1 MLGVVT
7 TLHEAAFDRIVA
19 KAVAGDPVAL
29 AEIYDAF
36 AGRVYRFLALHAR
49 EPADAEDLLQRT
61 FLKVIEG
68 LPRYQERGLPF
79 AAWIFRIARNTVID
93 HARTRR
99 EHATL
104 DAVRERPDE
113 RRGPAELAEAG
124 AEQEVIRSAL
134 LLLTPD
140 QREVI
145 VYRFFAGLTPREIGS
160 LMGKREG
167 SIRALQ
173 FRAMETLRLSLEP
186 PEFAR
191 AARAQA

>member
-1 MLGVVT
+1 MSG
-7 TLHEAAFDRIVA
+7 
-19 KAVAGDPVAL
+19 
-29 AEIYDAF
+29 
-36 AGRVYRFLALHAR
+36 AGR
-49 EPADAEDLLQRT
+49 PSW
-61 FLKVIEG
+61 
-68 LPRYQERGLPF
+68 PRPPP
-79 AAWIFRIARNTVID
+79 N
-93 HARTRR
+93 RR
-99 EHATL
+99 SSAT
-104 DAVRERPDE
+104 
-113 RRGPAELAEAG
+113 
-124 AEQEVIRSAL
+124 AL

-186 PEFAR
+186 QEFAR